1 MSEPARRSIAELL
14 ADRALITEAIARAVR
29 EAVLQHARAGHP
41 VAEGRDG
48 KVIWVPPQEILAQL
62 GSEAVADR
70 NPVTKAGPSAS

>member
-14 ADRALITEAIARAVR
+14 ADHALITAAITRGVR

-48 KVIWVPPQEILAQL
+48 KVIWIPPQEILTQL
-62 GSEAVADR
+62 AGEPVPQEAPAAKR
-70 NPVTKAGPSAS
+70 EPSAP